1 MIPFRIPVIRSLFI
15 LLPAFA
21 ISLSS
26 QSATAQESSVLRQL
40 LSKVET
46 YNGLGFDLQ
55 EFQTDALNESET
67 KEYVFT
73 LEDGYEYSIV
83 AVCDD
88 DCDDVDACLYDE
100 NSNEIE
106 CDEEVDDFPIVEVTP
121 KWSGLFT
128 LDVDMYSCS
137 VEPCNVGYAIFRR
150 ES

>member
-1 MIPFRIPVIRSLFI
+1 MNPSRILRIRSLYI
-15 LLPAFA
+15 LIAAFT
-21 ISLSS
+21 IPVSS
-26 QSATAQESSVLRQL
+26 QTAIAQESSVLRQL
-40 LSKVET
+40 LSNVET
-46 YNGLGFDLQ
+46 YNLLGYDLQ
-55 EFQTDALNESET
+55 EFQTDALDESES

-128 LDVDMYSCS
+128 LDVKMYSCS
-137 VEPCNVGYAIFRR
+137 VEPCNIGYAIFRR
-150 ES
+150 DS